1 MYSIRKQCIF
11 CKEELS
17 NILLPKDLKIA
28 IACYSTEKPITNLI
42 PYNILLCSN
51 CKTSQTK
58 YLGDL
63 NEIYKINHAD
73 STGTTMQNLHIKVK
87 NVLLNL
93 KNNNLLNNIV
103 EVGASKGILS
113 DILLDENIVDKY
125 YIIEPNFIGLHKE
138 NRIIINNYFE
148 NVKFNE
154 YNNCNTILISH
165 VFEHFYNPSDILKII
180 QQNDSIENFILV
192 WPDLQYYKNNDV
204 YHILNTEHTYY
215 VDNNFIVDLFNNYNF
230 ELITQEEYIG
240 HSVIFTFKRNNNL
253 KLKLLQNKDYLFET
267 FINKIYNKKGQID
280 TFIKKNK
287 DKKIAIWPA
296 SVHTQFLFIFLGS
309 ENFEY
314 VLDNSPNKIG
324 KYLYGYSLKC
334 LDFKKYVNDEN
345 FAVILNGGIFNK
357 EVQPL
362 INNSN
367 VLYIN

>member
-1 MYSIRKQCIF
+1 MNYTVRKNCIF
-11 CKEELS
+11 CKEKLIQS
-17 NILLPKDLKIA
+17 LLLEDLKIA
-28 IACYSTEKPITNLI
+28 TSCYTTDMPVKNLI
-42 PYNILLCSN
+42 PYNVLICSK
-51 CKTSQTK
+51 CKTSQIK
-58 YLGDL
+58 YLGDID
-63 NEIYKINHAD
+63 EVYKINHAD
-73 STGTTMQNLHIKVK
+73 GTGTIMGNLHKKVK
-87 NVLLNL
+87 ELIINSK
-93 KNNNLLNNIV
+93 KNNTLNINNIV
-103 EVGASKGILS
+103 EIGASKGILS

-125 YIIEPNFIGLHKE
+125 YIIEPTFIGLHKE
-138 NRIIINNYFE
+138 NKIIINNYFE

-165 VFEHFYNPSDILKII
+165 VFEHFYNPTDILKII

-230 ELITQEEYIG
+230 ELIAQEEYIG
-240 HSVIFTFKRNNNL
+240 HSVLFTFKRNNNL

-309 ENFEY
+309 EIFEY
-314 VLDNSPNKIG
+314 VLDNSPIK
-324 KYLYGYSLKC
+324 
-334 LDFKKYVNDEN
+334 
-345 FAVILNGGIFNK
+345 
-357 EVQPL
+357 
-362 INNSN
+362 
-367 VLYIN
+367 